1 MAMRKLLWLAGGLAL
16 VGCGGTRATAEL
28 MNASGQKIGTVTLVE
43 RGDEVDLQVE
53 ATGLEPGTH
62 GIHFHE
68 VGLCEAPG
76 FTSAGGHFN
85 PLGKQHGL
93 ESPNGA
99 HAGDLPNLEA
109 DSSGRAAFKVTTDR
123 VVLGEGQLS
132 LFDANGTALVIHAG
146 VDDQVT
152 DPSGNSGDRVACGV
166 LTRDE

>member
-1 MAMRKLLWLAGGLAL
+1 MRNWLWIAGGLAL
-16 VGCGGTRATAEL
+16 AGCGGTRATADL
-28 MNASGQKIGTVTLVE
+28 VNASGQKIGTATLVE
-43 RGDEVDLQVE
+43 RGGSVELQVE
-53 ATGLEPGTH
+53 ATGLEPGAH
-62 GIHFHE
+62 GIHFHQ

-109 DSSGRAAFKVTTDR
+109 DASGNASYKVKTER
-123 VVLGEGQLS
+123 VDLDEGQLS
-132 LFDANGTALVIHAG
+132 LFDGDGTALVIHARG
-146 VDDQVT
+146 DDQMT
-152 DPSGNSGDRVACGV
+152 DPTGNSGDRVACGV

>member
-1 MAMRKLLWLAGGLAL
+1 MRTWLWVVGGLAL
-16 VGCGGTRATAEL
+16 VGCGGPRATAEL
-28 MNASGQKIGTVTLVE
+28 MNASGQKIGTATLVE
-43 RGDEVDLQVE
+43 RAGAVELQVE
-53 ATGLEPGTH
+53 VTGLEAGAH
-62 GIHFHE
+62 GIHFHQ
-68 VGLCEAPG
+68 VGLCETPG
-76 FTSAGGHFN
+76 FTSAGSHFN

-109 DSSGRAAFKVTTDR
+109 DASGKASYKVTTER

-132 LFDANGTALVIHAG
+132 LFDADGTALIIHAR

-152 DPSGNSGDRVACGV
+152 DPTGNSGDRVACGV

>member
-1 MAMRKLLWLAGGLAL
+1 
-16 VGCGGTRATAEL
+16 
-28 MNASGQKIGTVTLVE
+28 MNASGQKIGTATLVE
-43 RGDEVDLQVE
+43 RAGAVELQVE
-53 ATGLEPGTH
+53 VTGLEAGAH
-62 GIHFHE
+62 GIHFHQ
-68 VGLCEAPG
+68 VGLCETPG
-76 FTSAGGHFN
+76 FTSAGSHFN

-109 DSSGRAAFKVTTDR
+109 DASGKASYKVTTER

-132 LFDANGTALVIHAG
+132 LFDADGTALIIHAR

-152 DPSGNSGDRVACGV
+152 DPTGNSGDRVACGV